1 MLKMEKTMQTNAGA
15 TAKPRLFAR
24 EIALTNVALV
34 IQFLLGMYI
43 NLYVNFPTNG
53 PAEAWKFAWTV
64 WPVGTHII
72 LGTLLLMGGIS
83 LLIRAIRRRDRH
95 WILFS
100 AIAVFG
106 LLLAYLGGERYI
118 TTLNDIASFLM
129 SFGFL
134 ITFLGLNWGLYYQ

>member
-1 MLKMEKTMQTNAGA
+1 MQANASA
-15 TAKPRLFAR
+15 TAKPRSYAR
-24 EIALTNVALV
+24 EIALTNIALV

-43 NLYVNFPTNG
+43 NLYVNFPTSG

-72 LGTLLLMGGIS
+72 LGTLLLLGGIS
-83 LLIRAIRRRDRH
+83 LLVRAIRRKDRH

-100 AIAVFG
+100 AIAVLG

-118 TTLNDIASFLM
+118 TTLNDIASLLM

-134 ITFLGLNWGLYYQ
+134 ITFLGLNWGLYNQ